1 MNPFSIGMMS
11 NEEKQN
17 ILDQH
22 KHIYDGWRTMQPK
35 VSNEQPLYVQ
45 DFAND
50 KNGITVNSRGE
61 VMDYRNKDIN

>member
-1 MNPFSIGMMS
+1 MAQYFFKMS
-11 NEEKQN
+11 QAEKNN

-22 KHIYDGWRTMQPK
+22 KTIYDGYVTEYGQT
-35 VSNEQPLYVQ
+35 SNKQPLYVQ